1 MIENVAI
8 FELENEV
15 FSDFIILDSH
25 DLSDD
30 VTEISPDI
38 AVCKECLEDM
48 EKVGS
53 RFNYAFV
60 NCTNCGP
67 RFTIIRDLPYD
78 RDKTTM
84 QSFEMCTECRNE
96 YESIYDRRF
105 HAQPTACERCGPYY
119 ELLNEGALY
128 TRDMKVIVEKV
139 SDCLESGGVILI
151 KGLGGMHLACNAF
164 DETAVEKL
172 RNIKNRDGKP
182 FAVMFRNLESTKNYT
197 IVDETEA
204 QSLTSWR
211 RPIVLLEKKIGAS
224 QPWLA
229 QGINA
234 GLNLVGVMLPYMPF
248 HYLLFQYLKTS
259 AIVLTSGNF
268 SSEPI
273 LISNQAALDQ
283 FASVTDAVL
292 LHNRDI
298 FNRTDDSVV
307 RIMGGVERIFRRS
320 RGYAPAPVRTTMNT
334 DGILAFG
341 AELTNCFCIGK
352 GQKAF
357 LSQHIGDL
365 QGLETTRFYEQT
377 IAQFLK
383 LFRVEPSLLAVDMHP
398 LYISTR
404 TAQNFTGVP
413 VVAIQ
418 HHHAHIAS
426 CMIENHLDE
435 KVIGVA
441 LDGTGYGDDGH
452 SWGAEF
458 LFCDLSAFT
467 RITHFDYIPQP
478 GGDLASEEPW
488 RMAISYL
495 YHVYGVD
502 FLNLKLPIFDQVD
515 PEKISMVVKMIDR
528 KINCPLTSGA
538 GRLFDAVASLVGL
551 CLEASFQAEGPMRLE
566 SFVIA
571 DCSENYPVETDDTIR
586 FDKTIRGIVDDIING
601 VSVAVIATK
610 FHNTLISVIFEASN
624 GIRRSEGVNK
634 VALSGGVFQNQY
646 LLEGTIALLRKNNF
660 EVYTHASIPT
670 NDGGI
675 ALGQLAVAL
684 KRRENKCV

>member
-84 QSFEMCTECRNE
+84 QSFEMCTDCRNE

-119 ELLNEGALY
+119 ELFNEGALY
-128 TRDMKVIVEKV
+128 TRDMKVIVEQV

-234 GLNLVGVMLPYMPF
+234 GLNL
-248 HYLLFQYLKTS
+248 
-259 AIVLTSGNF
+259 
-268 SSEPI
+268 E
-273 LISNQAALDQ
+273 
-283 FASVTDAVL
+283 
-292 LHNRDI
+292 
-298 FNRTDDSVV
+298 
-307 RIMGGVERIFRRS
+307 
-320 RGYAPAPVRTTMNT
+320 
-334 DGILAFG
+334 
-341 AELTNCFCIGK
+341 IG
-352 GQKAF
+352 
-357 LSQHIGDL
+357 
-365 QGLETTRFYEQT
+365 R
-377 IAQFLK
+377 
-383 LFRVEPSLLAVDMHP
+383 
-398 LYISTR
+398 
-404 TAQNFTGVP
+404 
-413 VVAIQ
+413 
-418 HHHAHIAS
+418 AH
-426 CMIENHLDE
+426 
-435 KVIGVA
+435 V
-441 LDGTGYGDDGH
+441 
-452 SWGAEF
+452 
-458 LFCDLSAFT
+458 
-467 RITHFDYIPQP
+467 
-478 GGDLASEEPW
+478 
-488 RMAISYL
+488 
-495 YHVYGVD
+495 
-502 FLNLKLPIFDQVD
+502 
-515 PEKISMVVKMIDR
+515 
-528 KINCPLTSGA
+528 
-538 GRLFDAVASLVGL
+538 
-551 CLEASFQAEGPMRLE
+551 
-566 SFVIA
+566 
-571 DCSENYPVETDDTIR
+571 
-586 FDKTIRGIVDDIING
+586 
-601 VSVAVIATK
+601 
-610 FHNTLISVIFEASN
+610 
-624 GIRRSEGVNK
+624 
-634 VALSGGVFQNQY
+634 
-646 LLEGTIALLRKNNF
+646 
-660 EVYTHASIPT
+660 
-670 NDGGI
+670 
-675 ALGQLAVAL
+675 
-684 KRRENKCV
+684 